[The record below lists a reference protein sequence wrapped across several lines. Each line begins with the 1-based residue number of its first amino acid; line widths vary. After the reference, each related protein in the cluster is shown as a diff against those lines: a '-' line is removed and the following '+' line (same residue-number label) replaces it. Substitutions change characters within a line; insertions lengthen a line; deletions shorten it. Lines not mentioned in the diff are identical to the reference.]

1 MSLQEKLRADL
12 HQALKSGDKTR
23 RSTIRMVL
31 AEIKNAEIAQGAGAV
46 LDEDSVELAKKVVL
60 DDAGVLGVLAKE
72 ARRHKESI
80 EAFQKGNRPDLVAI
94 EEAELA
100 VIQEYLP
107 KSMSPEELEAH
118 VRKVIQETG
127 ASGPKDKS
135 KVMPRLIAELKGRA
149 DGRAINQVVTKLLG
163 G

>member
-1 MSLQEKLRADL
+1 MNLQEKLRADL
-12 HQALKSGDKTR
+12 YEAVKGGDKVR

-31 AEIKNAEIAQGAGAV
+31 AEIKNAEIAQGAP
-46 LDEDSVELAKKVVL
+46 L
-60 DDAGVLGVLAKE
+60 DDSGVLGALSKE

-80 EAFQKGNRPDLVAI
+80 EAFQKGGRQDLVTA

-100 VIQEYLP
+100 VIQGYLP

-118 VRKVIQETG
+118 VRKVVQEMG
-127 ASGPKDKS
+127 ASGPRDKG

-149 DGRAINQVVTKLLG
+149 DGRAINEVVTRLLG

>member
-31 AEIKNAEIAQGAGAV
+31 AEIKNAEIAQGAGV
-46 LDEDSVELAKKVVL
+46 IL
-60 DDAGVLGVLAKE
+60 DDNGVLGVLAKE

-80 EAFQKGNRPDLVAI
+80 EAFQKGGRQDLVAI

-127 ASGPKDKS
+127 ASGPRDKS

-149 DGRAINQVVTKLLG
+149 DGRAINEVVTTLLG

>member
-31 AEIKNAEIAQGAGAV
+31 AEIKNTEIAQGAG
-46 LDEDSVELAKKVVL
+46 LIL
-60 DDAGVLGVLAKE
+60 DDNGVLGVLAKE
-72 ARRHKESI
+72 TRRHKESI
-80 EAFQKGNRPDLVAI
+80 EAFEKGGRQDLVAI

-127 ASGPKDKS
+127 ASGPRDKS

-149 DGRAINQVVTKLLG
+149 DGRAINEVVTKLLG